1 MGLVIFCIGLYLL
14 IQVGIL
20 LFFKGANAIR
30 KEGVNDET
38 TLFNTNKKR

>member
-1 MGLVIFCIGLYLL
+1 MGLVIFCIGLYIL

-30 KEGVNDET
+30 KES
-38 TLFNTNKKR
+38 K